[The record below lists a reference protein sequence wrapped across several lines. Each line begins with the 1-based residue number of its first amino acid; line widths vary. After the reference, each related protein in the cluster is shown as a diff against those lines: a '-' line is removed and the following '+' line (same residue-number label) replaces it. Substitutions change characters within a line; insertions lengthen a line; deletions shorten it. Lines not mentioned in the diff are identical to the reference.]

1 MFMLRGGK
9 IVAQI
14 SQFHLNLAPVSP
26 VACELIKKH
35 CRYKSTCIDVDA
47 IIRIINEHPFPEK
60 PLTPTLSQHIKPSAL
75 DKGFAE
81 NILGRL
87 FASHSNGLKAAEFF
101 RFCISR
107 GLSPPSSD
115 AFEKTLHILTR
126 MRYFDKAWELM
137 EEISKNQPSLLTLK
151 SMSIILARTAKFKSY
166 EDTMEAFE
174 RLESSIFKGMKF
186 GTEEFNVLL
195 RSFCTQRQMKEA
207 KSVFVKMHTR
217 FAPDTKTMNI
227 LLLGFKESGDITAV
241 ELFYHEMVR
250 RGFKPNGIT
259 YGIRIDA
266 YCKRGCFG
274 DGLRLLEEME
284 LANCPPTL
292 QTMTTLI
299 HGAGIAKNS
308 SRARQLFDELPSRN
322 LQPDVGAYNA
332 LMSSLIKA
340 RDIDSAIALMDEMEE
355 KQIGHDSSSYHTMF
369 SGLMKTN
376 DTEVVIEL
384 YQGMIK
390 RNFVPKTRTVVMLM
404 KHFCQN
410 RRLDMAMDLWNY
422 LILKGYCPHS
432 HALDLLV
439 TGLCARGR
447 VLEAFEC
454 SKQILER
461 GRHMTEASFLMLK
474 RFLLQGRQRDRLN
487 EIESLIKKLHTVL
500 PPPDGPSSAFRP
512 LLADCSPA

>member
-1 MFMLRGGK
+1 MFMLNGARN
-9 IVAQI
+9 VAQS
-14 SQFHLNLAPVSP
+14 SQILQKLALIIP
-26 VACELIKKH
+26 VAFRNHRRSLASWVEADEI
-35 CRYKSTCIDVDA
+35 A
-47 IIRIINEHPFPEK
+47 RIISEHPFPEK
-60 PLTPTLSQHIKPSAL
+60 PLYPLLSQHIQPPAL
-75 DKGFAE
+75 NNELAE
-81 NILGRL
+81 DILGRL
-87 FASHSNGLKAAEFF
+87 FASHSNGLKASEFF
-101 RFCISR
+101 RFCLTHCQSS
-107 GLSPPSSD
+107 LSPD

-137 EEISKNQPSLLTLK
+137 EKIGKSNPSLLTLK
-151 SMSIILARTAKFKSY
+151 SMSIILARTAKFMSY
-166 EDTMEAFE
+166 EDTLEAFE
-174 RLESSIFKGMKF
+174 RLEKNIFIDRKF

-207 KSVFVKMHTR
+207 KSVFVKMYNR
-217 FAPDTKTMNI
+217 FVPNTKTMNI

-250 RGFKPNGIT
+250 RGFKPNAIT

-292 QTMTTLI
+292 ETMTTLI
-299 HGAGIAKNS
+299 HGAGVAKNA

-332 LMSSLIKA
+332 LMSSLIRA
-340 RDIDSAIALMDEMEE
+340 REVKSALALMDEMEE
-355 KQIGHDSSSYHTMF
+355 KQIGHDSSSYHAMF

-376 DTEVVIEL
+376 DAEGVCEI

-410 RRLDMAMDLWNY
+410 QRLDMALSLWKY
-422 LILKGYCPHS
+422 LIEKGYCPHS

-439 TGLCARGR
+439 TGLCSRGR

-454 SKQILER
+454 CKQILER
-461 GRHMTEASFLMLK
+461 GRHMNQPSYLMLK
-474 RFLLQGRQRDRLN
+474 RFLLQGRQRERLN
-487 EIESLIKKLHTVL
+487 EIESLIKKLLRIL
-500 PPPDGPSSAFRP
+500 PPPKGPSSAFQTTCG
-512 LLADCSPA
+512 L

>member
-14 SQFHLNLAPVSP
+14 SQFHLNLVPVSP

-101 RFCISR
+101 RFCISH

-151 SMSIILARTAKFKSY
+151 SMSIILARTRK
-166 EDTMEAFE
+166 
-174 RLESSIFKGMKF
+174 
-186 GTEEFNVLL
+186 V
-195 RSFCTQRQMKEA
+195 QRQMKEA

-292 QTMTTLI
+292 ETMTTLI

-322 LQPDVGAYNA
+322 LQPDIGAYNA

-340 RDIDSAIALMDEMEE
+340 RDIDSALALMDEMEE

-384 YQGMIK
+384 YQ
-390 RNFVPKTRTVVMLM
+390 
-404 KHFCQN
+404 
-410 RRLDMAMDLWNY
+410 
-422 LILKGYCPHS
+422 
-432 HALDLLV
+432 
-439 TGLCARGR
+439 GLCARGR

-500 PPPDGPSSAFRP
+500 PPPDGPLAFKP